1 MTVVLV
7 EDDIG
12 MRGALARVL
21 EIAGLKVEAFASA
34 EDCLASSIA
43 TRADCLVCDIRLPGE
58 SGFDLRRRLVRDG
71 STAPVIFITAHD
83 SPATRGEARRV
94 GAAAFLQKPFA
105 GRTLISAVREA
116 TRSTTGH

>member
-7 EDDIG
+7 EDDVG

-34 EDCLASSIA
+34 EDCLASNIA

-58 SGFDLRRRLVRDG
+58 SGFELRRRLVRDG

-83 SPATRGEARRV
+83 SPAARGEARQV
-94 GAAAFLQKPFA
+94 GAAAFLQKPFD
-105 GRTLISAVREA
+105 GRTLIGAVREA